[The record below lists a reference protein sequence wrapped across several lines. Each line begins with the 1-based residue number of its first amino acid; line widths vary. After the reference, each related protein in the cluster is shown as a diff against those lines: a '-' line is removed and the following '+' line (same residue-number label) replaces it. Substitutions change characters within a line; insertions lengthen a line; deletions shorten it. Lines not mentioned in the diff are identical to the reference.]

1 MCPWFSY
8 WQLLVYTRSL
18 RKSHFLAPMSYRPTP
33 PSMKQ
38 HTACP
43 GGREKEWFWDRV
55 GGGTASLVELVY

>member
-1 MCPWFSY
+1 
-8 WQLLVYTRSL
+8 
-18 RKSHFLAPMSYRPTP
+18 MSYRPTP